1 MTTIEDLHSIGLL
14 SLNEL
19 LLEENKMELTTVSI
33 NNKLLDVYYSIHNK
47 TEIKIESV
55 EVTRDT
61 TNILD
66 FLNAT
71 TLYILNKEVKT
82 LHMEFIK

>member
-1 MTTIEDLHSIGLL
+1 
-14 SLNEL
+14 
-19 LLEENKMELTTVSI
+19 MELTTVSI

-55 EVTRDT
+55 EATRDT

-82 LHMEFIK
+82 LHLEFIKWLNPT